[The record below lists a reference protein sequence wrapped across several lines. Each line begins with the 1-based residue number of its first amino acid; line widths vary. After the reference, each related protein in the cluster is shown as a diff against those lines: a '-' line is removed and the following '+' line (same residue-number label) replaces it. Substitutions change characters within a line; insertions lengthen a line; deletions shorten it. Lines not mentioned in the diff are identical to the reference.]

1 MTTRKG
7 PATPK
12 YKKGD
17 RVIKKNSGQF
27 AGEDTLKTQGKG
39 AWRGVI
45 TEDAFN
51 KPDKRG
57 ATRFH
62 YKVLRDGFKS
72 TETYVQQML
81 VKENEVS

>member
-27 AGEDTLKTQGKG
+27 AGEETLKTHTLIK
-39 AWRGVI
+39 
-45 TEDAFN
+45 
-51 KPDKRG
+51 
-57 ATRFH
+57 
-62 YKVLRDGFKS
+62 
-72 TETYVQQML
+72 
-81 VKENEVS
+81 